1 MSRRHNEFIK
11 LCFWQHL
18 YELII
23 VKIQFYWLIVS
34 FYEEKWTWIDFSQ
47 GPGVI
52 IKKEVLE
59 HPVSRVRLEQLE
71 LDVDLLLFA
80 FRNLILLFF
89 FFFNYWNIISFLIVS
104 FDYQKLDFT
113 FLA

>member
-1 MSRRHNEFIK
+1 MFTR
-11 LCFWQHL
+11 
-18 YELII
+18 
-23 VKIQFYWLIVS
+23 V
-34 FYEEKWTWIDFSQ
+34 DFSE
-47 GPGVI
+47 GSGVVVED
-52 IKKEVLE
+52 EVLE